1 MHLFIASLK
10 KVELILAN
18 DKKNSAPL
26 IIEIDSFA
34 GKEPPNFKWL
44 IDEVRKETVNSTE
57 FTIDST
63 IKTNFLKK

>member
-1 MHLFIASLK
+1 MI
-10 KVELILAN
+10 
-18 DKKNSAPL
+18 KKNSAPL